1 MSAGVT
7 STLRVRYAE
16 TDQMGIAWHGN
27 YLAWFEVGRTDF
39 LRAHGLTYR
48 ELEGAG
54 WRLPVIG
61 VQARFHRSALY
72 DDVLEV
78 RTALLELRGARVR
91 FAYEVF
97 RQGEDK
103 PLATGESEHASV
115 DARGRPQRLPETLRQ
130 RLA

>member
-48 ELEGAG
+48 ELEAEGL
-54 WRLPVIG
+54 RLPVIG
-61 VQARFHRSALY
+61 VQARFLRSALY

-115 DARGRPQRLPETLRQ
+115 DPQGRPQRLPEVLRR
-130 RLA
+130 RLS